1 MQDSRGWVVRLPSH
15 TRGGH
20 DGCSRKRLPGLC
32 QPALGPS
39 RPLQLGMGIVPVPN
53 AGHEDRTL
61 LLGEHRRE
69 VPPKGELDLIARIAT
84 GHHRPSMTPFQ
95 CPRTSWQHEPMP
107 ADRAPSVLITGI
119 HSDHGFAISHR
130 FRKEGWFVI
139 GCDQGTTTGRNAR
152 AHISGDLTNEAD
164 CRRVAAR
171 AAKLGNGIDCI
182 VNCADVHMDGP
193 VEEFGSSAWDVMM
206 DVNVKSVF
214 LLSTACM
221 PYLEEL
227 HGAIVAVAPCLDT
240 TAGAEHAVHDA

>member
-1 MQDSRGWVVRLPSH
+1 
-15 TRGGH
+15 
-20 DGCSRKRLPGLC
+20 
-32 QPALGPS
+32 
-39 RPLQLGMGIVPVPN
+39 
-53 AGHEDRTL
+53 
-61 LLGEHRRE
+61 
-69 VPPKGELDLIARIAT
+69 
-84 GHHRPSMTPFQ
+84 
-95 CPRTSWQHEPMP
+95 MP

-130 FRKEGWFVI
+130 FRKEGWFVM

-152 AHISGDLTNEAD
+152 AHISGDLTSEAD

-227 HGAIVAVAPCLDT
+227 HGAIVAVAPGLDT
-240 TAGAEHAVHDA
+240 SAGAEHAVHDATRAAVIALMTSLTDELAQHDIHVHVVTPDADGQILTPDEVADRVWAAAGFDAEGHELSFAHSH